1 MIALMKMNLKL
12 LLRNKGFLFFLIVT
26 PALSAFILSIKA
38 DHTIYIEDSE
48 KESILELKDY
58 TKKAVYLGD
67 TSACIIK
74 VYDASNSEL
83 SDYVLEQMAATGMFS
98 LCRGDVS
105 DLTEDEVAAVAKK
118 DAFDDRTGLLLFMK
132 KDFDAAVLEG
142 AWEQGVQLYDVSEDE
157 RQELFITELTNLFA
171 RIKQVQRLAGNDITK
186 MLEMLTDIQ
195 DTLPEKKVVN
205 LAGKEQIALTEQQ
218 MNQRTQIGY
227 AFAFITLGF
236 LFCGVC
242 VAHSVIEEQNNKVFT
257 RIMLTKSNVRNY
269 FMSKFGVAFVISV
282 MQTLV
287 LAVCLSF
294 IQGLNVGMSILS
306 FLVVIFLLGLIFSTL
321 SLLLGVILGDIM
333 SSNYAVFAIWSI
345 SALLAG
351 LYFPLDDTTKALK
364 TLSYLMPQKWFMD
377 ASELLLTGDKS
388 AYSML
393 LCVTAAYLI
402 IIISV
407 GSVGLNVKYPASS
420 QGA

>member
-1 MIALMKMNLKL
+1 MITLVKMSLKL

-26 PALSAFILSIKA
+26 PAVSAFILSVKMDHAVYA
-38 DHTIYIEDSE
+38 DDSDRE
-48 KESILELKDY
+48 VVLELENY
-58 TKKAVYLGD
+58 TDRAVYVGD
-67 TSACIIK
+67 TSTCIIK

-83 SDYVLEQMAATGMFS
+83 SEYVLNQMAVTGMFS
-98 LCRGDVS
+98 VCRADVS
-105 DLTEDEVAAVAKK
+105 GLTEEEVEEVAKK
-118 DAFDDRTGLLLFMK
+118 DAFDDRAGMLLYLK
-132 KDFDAAVLEG
+132 ADFDEAVLDG
-142 AWEQGVQLYDVSEDE
+142 AWEQGVKLYVVSEDE
-157 RQELFITELTNLFA
+157 RQELFVTELTDLLT
-171 RIKQVQRLAGNDITK
+171 RIKQAQGFAGGDITVL
-186 MLEMLTDIQ
+186 LELLTDIQ
-195 DTLPEKKVVN
+195 GKLPERKVVN
-205 LAGKEQIALTEQQ
+205 LAGRKELALTKRQV
-218 MNQRTQIGY
+218 NQRTQIGY
-227 AFAFITLGF
+227 AFAIITLGF

-257 RIMLTKSNVRNY
+257 RVMLTKLSGKDY
-269 FMSKFGVAFVISV
+269 FISKFMVAFVISV
-282 MQTLV
+282 IQTLV

-294 IQGLNVGMSILS
+294 IRGLDVGMGIMS

-321 SLLLGVILGDIM
+321 SLLLGVVLGDVM

-377 ASELLLTGDKS
+377 ASELLLVGDKS

-393 LCVTAAYLI
+393 LCVTVAYLI

-407 GSVGLNVKYPASS
+407 GGVGLKVKYHK
-420 QGA
+420 GGI

>member
-1 MIALMKMNLKL
+1 MTELVKISLKL
-12 LLRNKGFLFFLIVT
+12 LLRNKGFLFFLLAT
-26 PALSAFILSIKA
+26 PALSAFILSVKM
-38 DHTIYIEDSE
+38 DHAIYVDDSD
-48 KESILELKDY
+48 KEVILELKDC
-58 TKKAVYLGD
+58 TDKAVYTGD

-74 VYDASNSEL
+74 AYDASNSEL
-83 SDYVLEQMAATGMFS
+83 SEYVLNQMAATGMFS
-98 LCRGDVS
+98 VCRADAS
-105 DLTEDEVAAVAKK
+105 NLTEDEVEEIAKK
-118 DAFDDRTGLLLFMK
+118 DAFDDRSGMLLYLK
-132 KDFDAAVLEG
+132 ADFDEAVLDG
-142 AWEQGVQLYDVSEDE
+142 VWEQSVQLYVVSEDE
-157 RQELFITELTNLFA
+157 RQELFVTELTDLFA
-171 RIKQVQRLAGNDITK
+171 RIKQVQSFTGNDITAILK
-186 MLEMLTDIQ
+186 MLTDIQ
-195 DTLPEKKVVN
+195 DKLPEKRIVN
-205 LAGKEQIALTEQQ
+205 LAGREELALTEQQ
-218 MNQRTQIGY
+218 INQRTQIGY

-257 RIMLTKSNVRNY
+257 RIMLTKLSSRDY
-269 FMSKFGVAFVISV
+269 FISKFVVAVIISV

-294 IQGLNVGMSILS
+294 IRGLDVGMSGVS
-306 FLVVIFLLGLIFSTL
+306 FLVVIFLLGLIFGTV
-321 SLLLGVILGDIM
+321 SLLLGVILGDVM

-364 TLSYLMPQKWFMD
+364 ALSYLMPQRWFMD
-377 ASELLLTGDKS
+377 ASELLLVGDKS

-407 GSVGLNVKYPASS
+407 GGVGLKVKYHK
-420 QGA
+420 GGI